1 MCATELSLLDKGK
14 ADLWRLSV
22 RSHLSS
28 HWSALISYTK
38 YQIYTIYI
46 YHIQLSPLTLISAN
60 TKGAAGN
67 TRVTDINMW
76 AHVATA
82 HIAATQQSLVEM
94 IHNIQSDIQS
104 DTKWNHDTYIYHIHH
119 IYHEITCTVQAVSRE
134 LAVSWENVCKRQ
146 YFLIWSSLSR
156 FIKSKEAR
164 ILLALVW
171 GSLSSWELQPC
182 RCAAK
187 WPASSLWPCPGWDK
201 SWQR

>member
-76 AHVATA
+76 AHVATT

-104 DTKWNHDTYIYHIHH
+104 DTCHTHTYHDTYIFHIHH
-119 IYHEITCTVQAVSRE
+119 IYHEITCTVQAVIRE
-134 LAVSWENVCKRQ
+134 LAVSWENVCKRLNI
-146 YFLIWSSLSR
+146 FWSDLLSPD
-156 FIKSKEAR
+156 S
-164 ILLALVW
+164 
-171 GSLSSWELQPC
+171 
-182 RCAAK
+182 
-187 WPASSLWPCPGWDK
+187 
-201 SWQR
+201 